1 MRVRVV
7 LASWMLLCAVGIQA
21 EEPKWLTDARAR
33 EGKIGAAKEFKSK
46 DSWFKARVPGKVK
59 GAVEKVENSYSIEI
73 DFGGDSGAYCELVPD
88 GFDMADMMRRT
99 LELTMQQ
106 VAENQGKL
114 ESRQLEYAD
123 AGAIGNLPYLK
134 ARWLYRVNDGKELR
148 LGQLKQF
155 VTLKGGHGLYCAH
168 LDIGYV
174 KSFDAVTHSL
184 AQTLET
190 ATGTPAPYYQEI
202 AVATLGGMKSG
213 IAMMTLEKDADGD
226 TKTEEITAMMVP
238 AAGGALHTQDAVH
251 KEWTRPDATMINAAH
266 FIAENGELNVS
277 LGLKAV
283 EETWVIEGELQGKE
297 VSFKLPPDS
306 EPGTWLAQSLGI
318 RKLLAGANPI
328 GGEYALPMWL
338 AADPAKLTDAKTK
351 VLAKSGAS
359 DFSARATA
367 GAIEA
372 AVILD
377 KNGSVSSAN
386 MQVGAQKVSIERVF
400 VSGSF

>member
-1 MRVRVV
+1 MIVRIV
-7 LASWMLLCAVGIQA
+7 LASWMLLCAMAIQA
-21 EEPKWLTDARAR
+21 EEPKWLTEARAR
-33 EGKIGAAKEFKSK
+33 EGKLGTPKEFKSK
-46 DSWFKARVPGKVK
+46 DSWLKARVPGKVK
-59 GAVEKVENSYSIEI
+59 GAVEKVEESYSIEV
-73 DFGGDSGAYCELVPD
+73 DFGGESGAYCEVVPD
-88 GFDMADMMRRT
+88 GFDMADMIRRT

-114 ESRQLEYAD
+114 ESRVLEYAD

-134 ARWLYRVNDGKELR
+134 TRWLYRVNDGKELR
-148 LGQLKQF
+148 LGQFKQF

-168 LDIGYV
+168 LDIGYL
-174 KSFDAVTHSL
+174 KTFDAVTQSL
-184 AQTLET
+184 AETLET
-190 ATGTPAPYYQEI
+190 ATGTPAPYYLEI

-238 AAGGALHTQDAVH
+238 AAGGVLHTQDAVH
-251 KEWTRPDATMINAAH
+251 KEWTRPDATLINAAH

-283 EETWVIEGELQGKE
+283 DDNWVIEGELQGKE
-297 VSFKLPPDS
+297 VSFKLPPKS
-306 EPGTWLAQSLGI
+306 EPGTWVAQALGI
-318 RKLLAGANPI
+318 RKLLAGEKPI
-328 GGEYALPMWL
+328 GAEYSIPMWL
-338 AADPAKLTDAKTK
+338 AADPAKLTDARTK
-351 VLAKSGAS
+351 VLAKSGAN

-372 AVILD
+372 ALILD

-386 MQVGAQKVSIERVF
+386 MQVGAQKVIIERVF

>member
-1 MRVRVV
+1 MSGRVV
-7 LASWMLLCAVGIQA
+7 LTSWMLLCAMGTQA
-21 EEPKWLTDARAR
+21 EEAKWLTDARAR
-33 EGKIGAAKEFKSK
+33 EGKIGTPKEFKSK
-46 DSWFKARVPGKVK
+46 DSWLKARVPGKVK
-59 GAVEKVENSYSIEI
+59 GAVEKVEDSYSIEI
-73 DFGGDSGAYCELVPD
+73 DFGGESGAYCELVPD
-88 GFDMADMMRRT
+88 GFDMADMIRRT

-114 ESRQLEYAD
+114 ESRVLEYTD

-134 ARWLYRVNDGKELR
+134 TRWLYRVNDGKELR
-148 LGQLKQF
+148 LGQFKQF

-184 AQTLET
+184 AETLET
-190 ATGTPAPYYQEI
+190 ATGTPTPYYQEI
-202 AVATLGGMKSG
+202 AVAMLGGTKSG

-238 AAGGALHTQDAVH
+238 AAGGVLHTQDAVH

-277 LGLKAV
+277 LALKMV
-283 EETWVIEGELQGKE
+283 EDSWVIEGELQGKE
-297 VSFKLPPDS
+297 LNFKLPPDS
-306 EPGTWLAQSLGI
+306 KPGTWLAQAQGI
-318 RKLLAGANPI
+318 RKLLAGGNPV
-328 GGEYALPMWL
+328 GGEYSLPMWL
-338 AADPAKLTDAKTK
+338 AADPARLTDARTK
-351 VLAKSGAS
+351 LLAKSGAN

-367 GAIEA
+367 GVIEA
-372 AVILD
+372 ALILD

-386 MQVGAQKVSIERVF
+386 VQVGPQKVNFERVF